1 MKKMIFSIGMIEDD
15 KAEASA
21 IMLSLNEN
29 SDKLNENSFK
39 LYELKPN
46 SNLREQLF
54 QEIKQ
59 DIIENKV
66 QCIMIDYKLDT
77 LKEVLT
83 GIEIVE
89 YLHEEVPEFPVI
101 ILTNVPDKGKENDL
115 ADPDKVYTKQIFMQ
129 PNNPKTCEMV
139 YHIERNMERYAKRRA
154 ELELEQERLLT
165 QITGEEDSED
175 DIYGKL
181 VDTERE
187 LSRYAPIEMNVVD
200 ETYNMEEMDKAI
212 VALQEYKKLLD

>member
-1 MKKMIFSIGMIEDD
+1 MIFSIGMIEDD

-101 ILTNVPDKGKENDL
+101 ILTNVPDKGK
-115 ADPDKVYTKQIFMQ
+115 
-129 PNNPKTCEMV
+129 
-139 YHIERNMERYAKRRA
+139 
-154 ELELEQERLLT
+154 
-165 QITGEEDSED
+165 
-175 DIYGKL
+175 
-181 VDTERE
+181 
-187 LSRYAPIEMNVVD
+187 
-200 ETYNMEEMDKAI
+200 
-212 VALQEYKKLLD
+212 

>member
-1 MKKMIFSIGMIEDD
+1 MIFSIGMIEDD

-200 ETYNMEEMDKAI
+200 ETYNMGEMDKAI

>member
-101 ILTNVPDKGKENDL
+101 ILTNVPDKGKEHDL

>member
-1 MKKMIFSIGMIEDD
+1 MKLIFSIGMVEDND
-15 KAEASA
+15 VEASA

-29 SDKLNENSFK
+29 SEQLNENSFK
-39 LYELKPN
+39 LYELEKSP
-46 SNLREQLF
+46 NLREQLF

-66 QCIMIDYKLDT
+66 QCVMIDYKLDT

-83 GIEIVE
+83 GIEVVK

-101 ILTNVPDKGKENDL
+101 ILTNVPDKGKRNDG
-115 ADPDKVYTKQIFMQ
+115 ADPDKVYPKKIFMR
-129 PNNPKTCEMV
+129 PDDPKTHEMV

-154 ELELEQERLLT
+154 ELELKQEQLLAKAA
-165 QITGEEDSED
+165 GNEDAED
-175 DIYGKL
+175 AIYGEL
-181 VDTERE
+181 LDVERE
-187 LSRYAPIEMNVVD
+187 LSKHVPIEMNAVD
-200 ETYNMEEMDKAI
+200 EMYNIEEMDKAL

>member
-1 MKKMIFSIGMIEDD
+1 MIFSIGMIEDD

>member
-181 VDTERE
+181 VDMERE

-212 VALQEYKKLLD
+212 VALEEYKKLLD

>member
-1 MKKMIFSIGMIEDD
+1 MIFSIGMIEDD

-139 YHIERNMERYAKRRA
+139 YHIERNMER
-154 ELELEQERLLT
+154 
-165 QITGEEDSED
+165 
-175 DIYGKL
+175 
-181 VDTERE
+181 
-187 LSRYAPIEMNVVD
+187 
-200 ETYNMEEMDKAI
+200 
-212 VALQEYKKLLD
+212 